1 MKKTLIL
8 LIVLFLYG
16 CTQKTIEPAHLPEDD
31 ILVMAHR
38 GASAYVEAHT
48 LAAYELAVQMNTDYI
63 EIDLH
68 MTKDGKLVALHDETI
83 TLNGAKH
90 AVANV
95 TFNEIQRS
103 SSERKPNKTQSVYS
117 SARMN
122 DLQIVDLEEILLNYG
137 DSVNYYIELKNAD
150 TYPGIEKE
158 LLRLLREHK
167 LLNREDTIPKVI
179 LQSFDEESLRN
190 IFAMEPDIPLIK
202 LYKLDNDESFS
213 KKELKKLTQYASG
226 VGVNA
231 DAVSHVIIESTQ
243 NAGLHIHAY
252 TINDEES
259 MRKLLKLG
267 VNGFFTDRPDVG
279 SRVKNEKYH
288 TD

>member
-1 MKKTLIL
+1 LKKILIL
-8 LIVLFLYG
+8 LIFLFQYG
-16 CTQKTIEPAHLPEDD
+16 CTQQTIERAHLPEDD
-31 ILVMAHR
+31 ILIMAHR

-63 EIDLH
+63 EIDLQ

-83 TLNGAKH
+83 TLNGAKQ

-103 SSERKPNKTQSVYS
+103 STERKSNKTQSVYAS
-117 SARMN
+117 PRMN

-137 DSVNYYIELKNAD
+137 DSVNYYIELKNTDA
-150 TYPGIEKE
+150 YPGIEKE
-158 LLRLLREHK
+158 LLHLLREHQ

-179 LQSFDEESLRN
+179 VQSFDEASLRN
-190 IFAMEPDIPLIK
+190 IFDMEPDIPLIK
-202 LYKLDNDESFS
+202 LYKLDKDESFS
-213 KKELKKLTQYASG
+213 KKELKSLTQYASG
-226 VGVNA
+226 VGVNV
-231 DAVSHVIIESTQ
+231 DALSHDIIESTQ
-243 NAGLHIHAY
+243 REGLHVHVY
-252 TINDEES
+252 TVNDVET